1 MVLGHAGA
9 PYPEHESDRQ
19 RRVNDLCLTSHDQ
32 DPVFDR
38 LVQLA
43 ATCLNVPIALVSI
56 LDNQRQW
63 FLAHVGMGVRE
74 TPRSQSFCAYAV
86 LQTFPLQVTDALE
99 DPRFRDNPLVTG
111 PPGIRF
117 YAGVPLVTDDGL
129 ALGSLCVID
138 TKPRAQLNESELAI
152 LQQLADLVMSRI
164 TSLRDSSFT
173 DATTKLP
180 NEARLGNDIF
190 VLQQRTTQGNLILV
204 DVFSLLYVK
213 DVLKALG
220 YAFFNQLLVE
230 TTRTLQALLPSGAS
244 LYKASPTRFAVLL
257 EDASAESCEALGCR
271 LLDALKQSVFCQG
284 IPVHT
289 QVAIGILSLRPSVA
303 DHANWLRLSIG
314 AADYARS
321 LSEKWAWFRPELD
334 SAHQRSFALL
344 SGISAALLARDQFSL
359 EYQPKLN
366 MQSGRCTGVEALLRW
381 KHPEL
386 GQVGPAEFIPLA
398 EKTALVS
405 ALTLWVMHEALR
417 QLSEWRAQG
426 INLVVSINISAGD
439 LETPV
444 FAEQLLA
451 HMQGYGVQPQE
462 LELEFTESVLISNP
476 LAVKEQLLGLRGQ
489 GLEVAIDDF
498 GTGYS
503 NWSYLREIP
512 ATALKID
519 KSFVDGL
526 QENAVERRMVKTI
539 IELAHKLEYRVIAEG
554 VETQKDYDLLNAW
567 GCDEV
572 QGYLI
577 ARPMPP
583 AALVEW
589 LEQRPELI

>member
-1 MVLGHAGA
+1 MVLGLTGA
-9 PYPEHESDRQ
+9 PYPDDESDRQ
-19 RRVNDLCLTSHDQ
+19 ERVDDLCLTSHDQ
-32 DPVFDR
+32 DPIFDS
-38 LVQLA
+38 LVELA
-43 ATCLNVPIALVSI
+43 ATCLKVPIALVSI

-63 FLAHVGMGVRE
+63 FLARSGLEVQE
-74 TPRSQSFCAYAV
+74 TPRSQSFCAYAI
-86 LQTFPLQVTDALE
+86 LQKIPLQVTNALE
-99 DPRFRDNPLVTG
+99 DSRFSDNPLVTG
-111 PPGIRF
+111 APGIRF
-117 YAGVPLVTDDGL
+117 YAGIPLFTDDGV

-138 TKPRAQLNESELAI
+138 TKPRPQLSKHEMAM

-164 TSLRDSSFT
+164 EVLRDSSFI
-173 DATTKLP
+173 DVTTKLP

-190 VLQQRTTQGNLILV
+190 AMQQRSTQGILILI

-213 DVLKALG
+213 DVVKALG
-220 YAFFNQLLVE
+220 YVFFNELLVE
-230 TTRTLQALLPSGAS
+230 TARTLRSLLPSGTG

-257 EDASAESCEALGCR
+257 EEASAEAGEALGCR
-271 LLDALKQSVFCQG
+271 FLEALKKPVFCQD
-284 IPVHT
+284 IPIQT
-289 QVAIGILSLRPSVA
+289 QVAIGLLSMRLGVA
-303 DHANWLRLSIG
+303 DHVNWLRLGIS
-314 AADYARS
+314 ASDYARRH
-321 LSEKWAWFRPELD
+321 SERWAWFRPELD
-334 SAHQRSFALL
+334 SAHQRTFAVLG
-344 SGISAALLARDQFSL
+344 GISAALQAGDQLSL

-366 MQSGRCTGVEALLRW
+366 MHSGRCTGVEALLRW
-381 KHPEL
+381 RHPEL
-386 GQVGPAEFIPLA
+386 GQIGPAEFIPLA
-398 EKTALVS
+398 EKTALMN
-405 ALTLWVMHEALR
+405 ALTLWVMHEAMR
-417 QLSEWRAQG
+417 QLSEWRAKG
-426 INLVVSINISAGD
+426 INLAVSINISAGD

-451 HMQGYGVQPQE
+451 HMQDYGVQPQE

-476 LAVKEQLLGLRGQ
+476 LAVKEQLLRLRDQ
-489 GLEVAIDDF
+489 GVQVAIDDF

-526 QENAVERRMVKTI
+526 QENAVDRRMVKTI

-554 VETQKDYDLLNAW
+554 VETQEDYDLLNAW

-589 LEQRPELI
+589 LDRRS